1 MNAPTLLVTAMVVLQ
16 LAMAAGLGVLVF
28 RNGRNGRN
36 ASAEPTYVVASESS
50 HIVKLA
56 SDAQTPSKD
65 VELYRGI
72 PFDEHLLELDKKA
85 LEDSYRAHLVK
96 LWAVWLSDGARNS
109 ANIKNGLRI
118 SRESYHQAA
127 SEIGRREN
135 QIKQEAGR

>member
-1 MNAPTLLVTAMVVLQ
+1 MPNLILSLMVVVQ
-16 LAMAAGLGVLVF
+16 VIMAVLLGVLVV

-36 ASAEPTYVVASESS
+36 NSSEATYVVASESS

-56 SDAQTPSKD
+56 SDAQAPSKD

-85 LEDSYRAHLVK
+85 LEESYRSHLVK

-127 SEIGRREN
+127 QEIQRRER
-135 QIKQEAGR
+135 QISQEKEENR

>member
-1 MNAPTLLVTAMVVLQ
+1 MPNLLTTMMVVLQ
-16 LAMAAGLGVLVF
+16 LVMAVGLGVLVF

-36 ASAEPTYVVASESS
+36 DESTFVLASESS

-56 SDAQTPSKD
+56 SDAQAPPKE

-72 PFDEHLLELDKKA
+72 PFDEHLLELDQKA
-85 LEDSYRAHLVK
+85 LEESYRAHLVK

-127 SEIGRREN
+127 AEIKRREQ
-135 QIKQEAGR
+135 QIQQEK